1 MANLVSFS
9 SLALLLFIAVND
21 SVAFVS
27 PSSIARH
34 RLLPSKKF
42 GLRDE
47 LRRFDTSL
55 PMGIRSFVKNQIIN
69 RIGGNDESHS
79 NSTKKF
85 TADSRPEHLAEETEE
100 VVPPGVSGKDDNQDD
115 RPAYKTRPE
124 TPQERIQRV
133 KSGRMTDDEKQ
144 AFVDVALAAGD
155 ATHRKPLRQH
165 PLASDLDEYNKG
177 RRRSSPMRDVIFGR
191 GKDND
196 PVAQS
201 VASKVK
207 MDSNKKKRD
216 YFEMVTNPN
225 RFNAYKSA
233 PHVEKDP
240 SMLPLD
246 PDPIPE
252 SVEVEADDISIETPM
267 AAPIIWELPVL
278 EVAEEFN
285 APTELLC
292 EDINTPT
299 DLGRRLQAAAL
310 ADEERRK
317 AMREQVTQQRI
328 EEDRR
333 LNELIRQREE
343 EQFLRETELLAR
355 QKEKAAAAAL
365 AAEEV
370 RLAEE
375 ARQRELIAA
384 QDEYWKKTLR
394 KSSPTTSVAAQQETP
409 NPDLS
414 THDEIADASDLG
426 EQYPDPVVDTVLAGL
441 QSLNDVKRVKNPID
455 GLKGESGKFNY
466 ILEQTRKKAEIDKAK
481 NEQLAKLRALN
492 SPLPSGLQSGI
503 TPSIAPV
510 RNDPRQP
517 VATKKPDVGPLVQRQ
532 TLNKNLVTPPLPP
545 LTAKPAERS
554 MTMKDIMRQRAIEV
568 AAKGGTSSS
577 PATPPVSSSVPPP
590 NSSTALPQV
599 QSTDVIENGGGRR
612 ALGRL
617 LGGTVPPKE
626 SEKRIVRQQIP
637 VESDDDDD
645 FDAFSRNGSKN
656 NLSIADA
663 QKLNSN
669 NQADIDEQ
677 SNRSKQWGID
687 MSKYSQD

>member
-394 KSSPTTSVAAQQETP
+394 KSSPTTSVAQQETP
-409 NPDLS
+409 NPDFS
-414 THDEIADASDLG
+414 SDDEIADASDLG